1 MATLWTNYY
10 ETVAIIL
17 FGLGFSILL
26 LDRNLFKK
34 LIGINIMDSA
44 IFLYFISKGYVAGR
58 HAPII
63 IDGNLDAS
71 LYVNPIPSGLMLT
84 GIVVSVCMTAFGLA
98 LVVILYKKYH
108 TLNIDE
114 ILNVY
119 DGEVDL

>member
-10 ETVAIIL
+10 ETGAIIL

-26 LDRNLFKK
+26 LNRNLFKK

-44 IFLYFISKGYVAGR
+44 IFLYFITKGYITGR

-63 IDGNLDAS
+63 IDGNLNAD
-71 LYVNPIPSGLMLT
+71 LYVNPIPTGLMLT

-98 LVVILYKKYH
+98 LIVILYKRYG

-114 ILNVY
+114 ILNFSE
-119 DGEVDL
+119 GEVE

>member
-10 ETVAIIL
+10 ETGAIIL

-26 LDRNLFKK
+26 LNRNLFKK

-44 IFLYFISKGYVAGR
+44 IFLYFITKGYVSGR

-63 IDGNLDAS
+63 IDGNLSAD
-71 LYVNPIPSGLMLT
+71 LYINPIPTGLMLT

-98 LVVILYKKYH
+98 LIVILFKRYG

-114 ILNVY
+114 ILNFSE
-119 DGEVDL
+119 GEVD